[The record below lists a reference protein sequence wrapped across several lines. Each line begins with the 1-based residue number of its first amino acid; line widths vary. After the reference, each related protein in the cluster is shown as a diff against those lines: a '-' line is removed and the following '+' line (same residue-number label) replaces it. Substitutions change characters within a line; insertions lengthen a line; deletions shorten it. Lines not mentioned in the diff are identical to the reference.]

1 MAGRIYL
8 CGLRRRGPSAQA
20 TGPAIVCGQATLAHA
35 TAEGAT
41 GRDAA
46 GCEITPTPTGAAS
59 GIQAT
64 TCVAPALWADGRG
77 EVETP
82 RPAADTVCRGV
93 CGRHRAT
100 LCPAKV
106 YGHSD
111 PLATDSS
118 ATHFIS

>member
-41 GRDAA
+41 GRDTAA
-46 GCEITPTPTGAAS
+46 CELAPRPTGAAS
-59 GIQAT
+59 GNQAAI
-64 TCVAPALWADGRG
+64 CLARALWADGRR
-77 EVETP
+77 EVETA

-93 CGRHRAT
+93 SGRHRAT
-100 LCPAKV
+100 LCPTKV
-106 YGHSD
+106 YGHSE